1 MSHPKIRT
9 LALLLFLVLVWGIYP
24 SLAEENAG
32 IKFDYDY
39 TTEAKLAET
48 IDLDHPDPSIVRRVL
63 SERRSRVLQAIP
75 EGVMLL
81 FSVERA
87 QPRRLEFLVPDSE
100 NHDFTFL
107 TGLEGLDSLDSA
119 LLLLPAADRK
129 IAVLYTSAEP
139 DRIRKMTGI
148 DDVYPFSKLEEHM
161 SVALTDYRD
170 WRITQIRRNPL
181 AGDISKH
188 WGRDNKVL
196 YLNYPR
202 FLRLGMPEP
211 PRLALFEKMQR
222 FSPELVVRDSAD
234 ILDNVRM
241 LHDAYGLA
249 CLRRAV
255 EITREGLVEGLRAAR
270 PGMTEKQGMETI
282 DFVYRYRGATL
293 GFPTAFRKMSMS
305 GRRQERSVPEGYIQ
319 FVPRSTANVFESGDM
334 IHTDTGAAFQHYSAD
349 VQRSMPVDGKFND
362 EQRRLYEITLNVQK
376 TVISKIKPG
385 VTWWELH
392 NLAVEMLKEAGGY
405 DEFYTYGIGHF
416 VGMEVHDEG
425 DYEAPL
431 QPGMVLAIEQGV
443 APPDGPRVAL
453 EDDVLVTET
462 GHEWLSRTIPIE
474 VDEIEAMAAVP
485 SSLKVFVGK
494 KPLTLEPDTE

>member
-1 MSHPKIRT
+1 MKQPTVLS
-9 LALLLFLVLVWGIYP
+9 LVVLLLLVGGISP
-24 SLAEENAG
+24 SIAQEDTS
-32 IKFDYDY
+32 IRFDYDY

-48 IDLDHPDPSIVRRVL
+48 IDLDNPDPSIIQRVL
-63 SERRSRVLQAIP
+63 SERRERVLQAIP
-75 EGVMLL
+75 DGVMLL

-119 LLLLPAADRK
+119 LLLLPAADGK
-129 IAVLYTSAEP
+129 ITVLYTSAEP
-139 DRIRKMTGI
+139 DRIREMTGI
-148 DDVYPFSKLEEHM
+148 EDVYPFSKLEEHM

-181 AGDISKH
+181 AGAISKH

-196 YLNYPR
+196 FLNYPR

-222 FSPELVVRDSAD
+222 FSPELVVKDSAD

-255 EITREGLVEGLRAAR
+255 QITREGLVEGLRAAR

-319 FVPRSTANVFESGDM
+319 FVPRSTAHVFESGDM
-334 IHTDTGAAFQHYSAD
+334 IHTDTGAAYQHYSAD
-349 VQRSMPVDGKFND
+349 VQRSMPVDGKFTP
-362 EQRRLYEITLNVQK
+362 EQRRLYEITLDVQK
-376 TVISKIKPG
+376 AVISKIKPG

-392 NLAVEMLKEAGGY
+392 NLAVEMLREAGGY
-405 DEFYTYGIGHF
+405 DEYYTYGIGHF

-485 SSLKVFVGK
+485 SNLKAFVGK
-494 KPLTLEPDTE
+494 KPLTIEPDTE